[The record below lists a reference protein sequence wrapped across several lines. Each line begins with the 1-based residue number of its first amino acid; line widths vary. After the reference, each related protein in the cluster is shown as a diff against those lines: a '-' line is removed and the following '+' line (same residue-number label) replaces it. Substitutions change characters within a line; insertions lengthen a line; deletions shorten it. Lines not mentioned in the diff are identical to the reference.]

1 MAKYLSEAGLA
12 HLWTAILK
20 PLFASKVDK
29 VTGKGLS
36 SLDFTQAY
44 LNRIGAAE
52 DGITTLGSTK
62 VDKIGGKGLS
72 TNDFTTA
79 YKDLVDQN
87 AANVASLSSGKVDV
101 VAGKGLSTNDLT
113 NELAAAYAA
122 KANLVSF
129 TATLPT
135 AGWTGSGPYTQTV
148 NVAGLLATDVPV
160 ADIVLSDTTA
170 TAITQLEAYSYL
182 GRMVTGAG
190 TLAATC
196 YSSKPAV
203 DLPLVLKVVR

>member
-12 HLWTAILK
+12 HLWTDVLK

-72 TNDFTTA
+72 TNDFTNEQVAELVELRTDVTA
-79 YKDLVDQN
+79 LEEFRN
-87 AANVASLSSGKVDV
+87 TPIIESTITIFAAN
-101 VAGKGLSTNDLT
+101 
-113 NELAAAYAA
+113 
-122 KANLVSF
+122 
-129 TATLPT
+129 
-135 AGWTGSGPYTQTV
+135 WTGSSAPYE
-148 NVAGLLATDVPV
+148 N
-160 ADIVLSDTTA
+160 IA
-170 TAITQLEAYSYL
+170 TAAGISAESSDVDASFKGEGSSAQQREASRNAQIQPIGYADGTITFIAD
-182 GRMVTGAG
+182 GV
-190 TLAATC
+190 
-196 YSSKPAV
+196 KPAIDIPV
-203 DLPLVLKVVR
+203 LVRRRG